1 MQPKTGQMQFELSLE
16 YIEKLQEAVLVKND
30 SLIKQQ
36 LEELHAV
43 DIALVLNRLK
53 TEEAIYIYDLL
64 DEEMAADVLLEMD
77 DERREA
83 ILATFSTKE
92 IAEQLDNMDSDDA
105 ADVINELPENIQ
117 EEVLSHIEDIEQASD
132 IADLMNYEEGTA
144 GSLMAKE
151 LLSIYAHDTVSTC
164 IDEIRRQTEN
174 EESLYTI
181 YVVDDN
187 KKLIGVL
194 SLKKLIISHPLAL
207 IEEIYDAN
215 VISVK
220 ASASSEEVAEI
231 IQKYDLVVL
240 PVVDQLGRLVGKI
253 TIDDVVDVM
262 REEAEKDIQLMS
274 GITDDVDSSDT
285 LWRLSR
291 ARIPWLLV
299 GMCGGIVGSRIIGG
313 YESQIKIHPEMAFFI
328 PLIGATGGN
337 VGVQSSAIIVQGLAN
352 NTLISNKIAPKLL
365 KELGVGL
372 INGVICSALI
382 LGYNLLIN
390 ESWKLAATVSIALF
404 TVIICASFLG
414 TFVPLTMNRFKI
426 NPALATGPFVTTLN
440 DIIGISIYFLVGRLL
455 YTVF

>member
-1 MQPKTGQMQFELSLE
+1 MQFELSLE
-16 YIEKLQEAVLVKND
+16 YLEELKEAIARKD
-30 SLIKQQ
+30 DATIKAQ
-36 LEELHAV
+36 LEELYAV
-43 DIALVLNRLK
+43 DIALILNRLDV
-53 TEEAIYIYDLL
+53 EEANFLYDIL
-64 DEEMAADVLLEMD
+64 DDEMAADALLEM
-77 DERREA
+77 EEEKREA
-83 ILATFSTKE
+83 LLATFSTKE
-92 IAEQLDNMDSDDA
+92 IAEQLDNMESDDA
-105 ADVINELPENIQ
+105 ADVINELPEEIQ

-132 IADLMNYEEGTA
+132 IADLMSFEEGTA

-151 LLSIYAHDTVSTC
+151 LVSIYAHETVTAC

-174 EESLYTI
+174 VDVMYAV

-187 KKLIGVL
+187 EKLIGML

-207 IEEIYDAN
+207 VEEIYDPD

-220 ASASSEEVAEI
+220 TSTSSEDVGEL

-240 PVVDQLGRLVGKI
+240 PVVDQLGRLVGRI
-253 TIDDVVDVM
+253 TIDDVMDVM

-274 GITDDVDSSDT
+274 GITDDVDSNDS

-299 GMCGGIVGSRIIGG
+299 GMCGGIIGSRIIGS
-313 YESQIKIHPEMAFFI
+313 YEQQIQLRPEMAFFI

-337 VGVQSSAIIVQGLAN
+337 VGVQSSAIIVQGLAS
-352 NTLISNKIAPKLL
+352 NTLVLDRIAPKLF

-372 INGVICSALI
+372 INGMICSGLI

-390 ESWKLAATVSIALF
+390 ESWALAATVSVALL
-404 TVIICASFLG
+404 TVIMCASFLG
-414 TFVPLTMNRFKI
+414 TFVPLTMHRFKI

-455 YTVF
+455 YTVL

>member
-1 MQPKTGQMQFELSLE
+1 MQFELSLDYLE
-16 YIEKLQEAVLVKND
+16 QLKDSIAQKADSVLK
-30 SLIKQQ
+30 SQ
-36 LEELHAV
+36 LEELYAF
-43 DIALVLNRLK
+43 DIALILNRLDVD
-53 TEEAIYIYDLL
+53 EANYLYDLL
-64 DEEMAADVLLEMD
+64 DEELAADCLLEM
-77 DERREA
+77 EEEKREA
-83 ILATFSTKE
+83 LLATFSTKE

-105 ADVINELPENIQ
+105 ADMINELPEEIQ
-117 EEVLSHIEDIEQASD
+117 DEVLSHIEDIEQASD
-132 IADLMNYEEGTA
+132 IADLMSFEEGTA

-151 LLSIYAHDTVSTC
+151 LVSVYAHETVTAC
-164 IDEIRRQTEN
+164 IEEIRAQAETVDVM
-174 EESLYTI
+174 YAI

-187 KKLIGVL
+187 DKLIGML
-194 SLKKLIISHPLAL
+194 SLKKLIISHPLARV
-207 IEEIYDAN
+207 EEIFDGD

-220 ASASSEEVAEI
+220 TSTSSEEVAEL

-240 PVVDQLGRLVGKI
+240 PVVDQLGRLVGRI

-274 GITDDVDSSDT
+274 GITDDVDSNDS

-299 GMCGGIVGSRIIGG
+299 GMCGGIVGSRIIGS
-313 YESQIKIHPEMAFFI
+313 YENQIQLRPEMAFFI
-328 PLIGATGGN
+328 PLIGAMGGN

-352 NTLISNKIAPKLL
+352 NTLIADRIAPKLL

-372 INGVICSALI
+372 INGLICSSLI
-382 LGYNLLIN
+382 LGYNMLIS
-390 ESWKLAATVSIALF
+390 ESWALAATVSVALF

-440 DIIGISIYFLVGRLL
+440 DIIGISIYFIVGRLL

>member
-1 MQPKTGQMQFELSLE
+1 MQFELSFEYLE
-16 YIEKLQEAVLVKND
+16 QLKEAIARKD
-30 SLIKQQ
+30 EALIKAQ
-36 LEELHAV
+36 LEELYAV
-43 DIALVLNRLK
+43 DIALILDRLDV
-53 TEEAIYIYDLL
+53 EEANFLYDLL
-64 DEEMAADVLLEMD
+64 DEEMAADALLEM
-77 DERREA
+77 EEEKREA
-83 ILATFSTKE
+83 LLATFSTKE
-92 IAEQLDNMDSDDA
+92 IAEQLDNMESDDA
-105 ADVINELPENIQ
+105 ADVINELPEEIQ

-132 IADLMNYEEGTA
+132 IADLMSFEEGTA

-151 LLSIYAHDTVSTC
+151 LVSVYAHETVTAC

-174 EESLYTI
+174 VDVMYAV

-187 KKLIGVL
+187 EKLIGML

-207 IEEIYDAN
+207 VEEIYDPD

-220 ASASSEEVAEI
+220 TSASSEEVAEI

-240 PVVDQLGRLVGKI
+240 PVIDQLGRLVGRI

-274 GITDDVDSSDT
+274 GISDDVDSSAG

-291 ARIPWLLV
+291 ARIPWLLI

-313 YESQIKIHPEMAFFI
+313 YETQIKVHPEMAFFI

-337 VGVQSSAIIVQGLAN
+337 VGVQSSAIIVQGLAS
-352 NTLISNKIAPKLL
+352 NTLLTDRIVPKLM

-372 INGVICSALI
+372 INGLICSSLI
-382 LGYNLLIN
+382 LGYNLLVN
-390 ESWKLAATVSIALF
+390 ETWTLAATVSIALF
-404 TVIICASFLG
+404 TVILCASFLG

-455 YTVF
+455 YGVL